1 MAFWWRQTRRT
12 GLWGQSAAFSFT
24 SRTINV
30 HVWENRRHSGNK
42 MFFYPAKYR
51 AAHGRWQ
58 GLQKLESPWK
68 RMAHWERWEIA
79 VPFGNKQA
87 EKSKVICWTCARVNR
102 MERRLHCIYRERPNL
117 LSSCPEI
124 NGINQLAKCFSCL
137 LIGGLSFLF
146 YKKHSYSS
154 YLGSQGLT
162 TTLSYA
168 REEGQTNLEE
178 FHPEPLDTA

>member
-1 MAFWWRQTRRT
+1 MAFWWRQTRGT

-102 MERRLHCIYRERPNL
+102 MERRLHCIYREAKPPVILSRNKWHQSTGKVFL
-117 LSSCPEI
+117 L
-124 NGINQLAKCFSCL
+124 
-137 LIGGLSFLF
+137 
-146 YKKHSYSS
+146 
-154 YLGSQGLT
+154 
-162 TTLSYA
+162 
-168 REEGQTNLEE
+168 
-178 FHPEPLDTA
+178 PLDWWALLFVLQEAFIFFLSGKPRSDNHTFLCPRRRAD